1 MEEGQKAGVQ
11 SVSAPLQRR
20 RASYTYTDP
29 LDDESEEALWSYLD
43 EKPSDCVVALLS
55 PNLISSVRR
64 IAAPASK
71 GEDSDISPVSLIT
84 HEFASRLS
92 QSTQGY
98 VAEWMQKRGM
108 DYTPNTW

>member
-43 EKPSDCVVALLS
+43 EKPSDCVVALL
-55 PNLISSVRR
+55 
-64 IAAPASK
+64 
-71 GEDSDISPVSLIT
+71 
-84 HEFASRLS
+84 
-92 QSTQGY
+92 
-98 VAEWMQKRGM
+98 WMQKRGM